1 MASPCNQHCAN
12 RIGTLSF
19 RTGGLSRRLRETRP
33 KGRSTK
39 SGSRVLWTDGG
50 SKPLPTSQGVWGS
63 AVSSS
68 SKKKCGFGALEASK
82 MKLSEY
88 FTIRWPFSVYGIVL
102 KFSAFHGLLE
112 STDPTPSLNDGP

>member
-1 MASPCNQHCAN
+1 MKPGPRAEVLRVGVGFFGRTGVASPFPPA
-12 RIGTLSF
+12 
-19 RTGGLSRRLRETRP
+19 REF
-33 KGRSTK
+33 G
-39 SGSRVLWTDGG
+39 
-50 SKPLPTSQGVWGS
+50 GS

-102 KFSAFHGLLE
+102 KFSAFHGILE
-112 STDPTPSLNDGP
+112 STDSTPSLNDGP